1 MHCRIEK
8 IGDLGIHETPTRKC
22 MKLANRNTLREARGR
37 RGRAETSPCHPM
49 HEPKHTET
57 QSGGTAKAVPPLL
70 RPMNPGESI
79 GPHASPVYRA
89 PAAFATPARLTPE
102 TSALATAPPPATLEA
117 QAHFSV

>member
-37 RGRAETSPCHPM
+37 RGRAETSPRHPM

-57 QSGGTAKAVPPLL
+57 QSG
-70 RPMNPGESI
+70 
-79 GPHASPVYRA
+79 A
-89 PAAFATPARLTPE
+89 PQKQCPRCY
-102 TSALATAPPPATLEA
+102 AP
-117 QAHFSV
+117 